1 MEQQES
7 ELSVALYGK
16 KMVENE
22 LERANS
28 RISALTAELALLRQS
43 LEQPGIVEKMGVLA
57 NESPFP
63 QLRIS
68 TDGEILL
75 QNRSAFILNDFEY
88 NGRHFNQPDFWTYI
102 IKGTKDIEGD
112 FTIDT
117 NCNENI
123 YSFWCNPSADKRYFN
138 IYGTDITSRTRIE
151 QQMEEQRLFFED
163 ILNHLPVDIGV
174 FDSEQKY
181 IFVNPCAIDD
191 PFMRKWV
198 IGKTDNDYCLKTNGS
213 IALAKNR
220 ENIFNQCLE
229 AKEEREWE
237 EESTHETGEKTFY
250 LKKFY
255 PVLDE
260 NNTVRLVIGYGID
273 ITERKNAEQ
282 AAEASAKAKEQFLAN
297 MSHEIRTPMNAIM
310 GMSRQLEKTT
320 LNEQQALFLKT
331 IITASSNLL
340 IIINDILDF
349 SKIEAGKLSL
359 ERIGFSFAEVLN
371 NAKSVILHKAEEKG
385 LEFIFLL
392 DNSIA
397 PILLGDPYRM
407 NQILI
412 NLLSNAVKFTE
423 RGGIR
428 TEVIVKKDKG
438 GRQNIQILVTD
449 TGIGMSEE
457 FLKKLFTMFSQ
468 EDRSIGRTYGGTGLG
483 MSITRQLVTMMD
495 GTITVE
501 SKKNQGTTV
510 KTLLELQKG
519 TEADLPQKRT
529 QIHDK
534 TILEGKTLLL
544 ADDNELNRLV
554 AIAILEQYGAKIIPA
569 MNGQEAVNILR
580 EKEVDLVLMDLSM
593 PIMNGLEATAM
604 IRKEISETLPVI
616 ALSANV
622 VKGEKEN
629 CLAQGMNDF
638 VGKPFLEEDLVRM
651 IGKWTNTPISIPT
664 VKETVEEGEAGTF
677 YNLRGLKDVT
687 KGNAEIEKKL
697 INIFIEESR
706 SAATTLSEAFKSK
719 DVKKIKDA
727 AHRIKPS
734 VAIMGISS
742 LRQDLLELEALDSL
756 TDKATDIKGMI
767 ENVNNVLTLVTTHMQ
782 NHLVLTAVN

>member
-1 MEQQES
+1 
-7 ELSVALYGK
+7 
-16 KMVENE
+16 MVENE

-28 RISALTAELALLRQS
+28 RIAALTAELALLRQS

-75 QNRSAFILNDFEY
+75 QNRSAFILDEFEY
-88 NGRHFNQPDFWTYI
+88 NGRHFNQQEFWTYI

-117 NCNENI
+117 NCKEKI
-123 YSFWCNPSADKRYFN
+123 YSFWCNPSADKLYFN

-174 FDSEQKY
+174 FDAEQKY
-181 IFVNPCAIDD
+181 IFVNPCALGD
-191 PFMRKWV
+191 PFMRKWL
-198 IGKTDNDYCLKTNGS
+198 IGKTYKEYCIKENKPLT
-213 IALAKNR
+213 IANNR
-220 ENIFNQCLE
+220 EFHFKKCLQNQ
-229 AKEEREWE
+229 EEMGWE
-237 EESTHETGEKTFY
+237 EEIINESGEKSFF

-255 PVLDE
+255 PVMDD
-260 NNTVRLVIGYGID
+260 NNIVRIVIGYGID
-273 ITERKNAEQ
+273 ITARKNAEQ
-282 AAEASAKAKEQFLAN
+282 AADASAKAKEQFLAN

-310 GMSRQLEKTT
+310 GMSRQLEKTI
-320 LNEQQALFLKT
+320 LSEQQSLFLKT

-349 SKIEAGKLSL
+349 SKIEAGQLSL
-359 ERIGFSFAEVLN
+359 EKIGFSFAEVLN

-397 PILLGDPYRM
+397 PILVGDPYRM

-428 TEVIVKKDKG
+428 TEVIVKKDKTG
-438 GRQNIQILVTD
+438 KQNIQIIVTD
-449 TGIGMSEE
+449 TGIGMSQE

-483 MSITRQLVTMMD
+483 MSITRQLVTMMN

-510 KTLLELQKG
+510 KILLELQKG
-519 TEADLPQKRT
+519 SEGDLPQRRS
-529 QIHDK
+529 QIQDK

-544 ADDNELNRLV
+544 VDDNELNRLV

-569 MNGQEAVNILR
+569 INGLEAVNILK
-580 EKEVDLVLMDLSM
+580 EKKVDLVLMDLSM
-593 PIMNGLEATAM
+593 PVMNGLEATAL

-629 CLAQGMNDF
+629 CLAHGMNDF
-638 VGKPFLEEDLVRM
+638 VGKPFLEEDLIRI
-651 IGKWTNTPISIPT
+651 IGKWTNTLITLALSQKIHADT
-664 VKETVEEGEAGTF
+664 EAGSF
-677 YNLRGLKDVT
+677 YSLRGLKDVT
-687 KGNAEIEKKL
+687 NGNKDIERKL
-697 INIFIEESR
+697 VNIFIVESR
-706 SAATTLSEAFKSK
+706 AASK
-719 DVKKIKDA
+719 ILADGLAQNDLKKIKDA

-742 LRQDLLELEALDSL
+742 IKKDLTALENLDSL
-756 TDKATDIKGMI
+756 KGKTVEIKEII
-767 ENVNNVLTLVTTHMQ
+767 ERVNSVLQLVTTHMQ
-782 NHLVLTAVN
+782 NHLIVTAK